1 MKLIDDKMYMNEKL
15 PNPEEPKRMI
25 TIELPEK
32 IVRQLET
39 IDEDVAQA
47 IVKLTDTGAQSALLK
62 GSSYEIVEVAPRES
76 VIIVGSDT
84 QLSKIPWLKLVEIAP
99 GRNLI
104 AIPSGTSLESLEVTI
119 LDLIENVPA
128 DDHMERAFLEEF
140 RKYVGR
146 LRRSRKI
153 TKVEILVV
161 DNYDDIGHSS

>member
-1 MKLIDDKMYMNEKL
+1 MIDDEMYANEQS
-15 PNPEEPKRMI
+15 PNPDEPKRMV

-32 IVRQLET
+32 SVRLLET
-39 IDEDVAQA
+39 IDEDLARA
-47 IVKLTDTGAQSALLK
+47 IVKLTDTGVQRALLK
-62 GSSYEIVEVAPRES
+62 GSSYEIVEVAPRKS
-76 VIIVGSDT
+76 VIIVGSET
-84 QLSKIPWLKLVEIAP
+84 KLSKIPWLKLVEIAP

-119 LDLIENVPA
+119 LDLIENVPS
-128 DDHMERAFLEEF
+128 DDPVERAFLEEF
-140 RKYVGR
+140 RQYVGR

>member
-1 MKLIDDKMYMNEKL
+1 MEVMKLIKDKMYVNKQL
-15 PNPEEPKRMI
+15 PNPDEPKRMI
-25 TIELPEK
+25 KIELPAK
-32 IVRQLET
+32 SVRWLET
-39 IDEDVAQA
+39 IDKDLARA
-47 IVKLTDTGAQSALLK
+47 IVKLTDAGVQRALLK
-62 GSSYEIVEVAPRES
+62 GSSYEIVEVAPRKS

-119 LDLIENVPA
+119 LDLIENVPS
-128 DDHMERAFLEEF
+128 DDHEERAFLEEF

-161 DNYDDIGHSS
+161 DN